1 MSKTKN
7 RNLNVIELTNE
18 LIKMKSVSV
27 DSNGPI
33 SDYLQGLLEEIGC
46 TVERLEYTDD
56 NGELKVNIIGR
67 LGEGTGG
74 LAFCSHSDTV
84 PGQEVDWPA
93 FDPVIKD
100 GKLYG
105 RGSCDMKGPL
115 AATIVAASRID
126 PERLKR
132 PVYIIVTADEEIGL
146 LGAKFVTEQ
155 SKMLKEDRPT
165 YGVIAEPTEM
175 IPVYAHKGGAG
186 GTVTSYGLA
195 AHSSTDK
202 GVSANFK
209 LARFMAEMADLR
221 DMSMSDTT
229 YQDDEFDP
237 PTNGF
242 NMVMSDFD
250 TAGNV
255 TAPKAI
261 CQVGFRTMPKAANE
275 ELLDMIAKAAEKYD
289 LEFKGR
295 IADPLYV
302 SVDSPL
308 VKAAVQA
315 LDGRQPE
322 TVSYGTD
329 GIYLKNIIPQ
339 MVVLGPGSI
348 SVAHTI
354 QEHIP
359 VAELE
364 QSVDVYQSIIQ
375 DLCM

>member
-1 MSKTKN
+1 M
-7 RNLNVIELTNE
+7 NLNVIELTKT
-18 LIKMKSVSV
+18 LIEMRSVSQ

-33 SDYLQGLLEEIGC
+33 SDYLQAILEEMGC
-46 TVERLEYTDD
+46 EIERLEYTDP
-56 NGELKVNIIGR
+56 NGELKVNVIGR
-67 LGEGTGG
+67 LGAGTGG

-93 FDPVIKD
+93 FEPEIKD
-100 GKLYG
+100 SKLYG

-115 AATIVAASRID
+115 AATIVAASQID
-126 PERLKR
+126 PKKLKK
-132 PVYIIVTADEEIGL
+132 PIYILITADEEIGL
-146 LGAKFVTEQ
+146 LGAKHVTEK
-155 SKMLKEDRPT
+155 SEMLKKDRPM

-186 GTVTSYGLA
+186 ATVTSHGVA

-202 GVSANFK
+202 GISANFK

-221 DMSMSDTT
+221 DLSMRDPI

-255 TAPKAI
+255 TAPKAV
-261 CQVGFRTMPKAANE
+261 CRVGFRTMPKAANE
-275 ELLDMIAKAAEKYD
+275 ELLDLICKAAEKYE
-289 LEFKGR
+289 LEFNGR
-295 IADPLYV
+295 MADPLYV
-302 SVDSPL
+302 STDSPL
-308 VKAAVQA
+308 VGAAVAA
-315 LDGRQPE
+315 LDGRKPE

-329 GIYLKNIIPQ
+329 GIYLKNMIPQ

-348 SVAHTI
+348 GVAHTI
-354 QEHIP
+354 EEHIP
-359 VAELE
+359 LSELE
-364 QSVDVYQSIIQ
+364 QAVTVYRSMIQ
-375 DLCM
+375 QLCM